1 MKDEVIDYL
10 LERDIFLKNL
20 QLDAANLI
28 SDEKWREFFS
38 KRGEMLESLKL
49 SWLDFSMN
57 DETVEY
63 LVAGC
68 PNLKRLK
75 LKKCFKVGDASLDA
89 MSRLQ
94 NLEHLSIRFNLPTT
108 APPIINLIK
117 RLGPKLSTL
126 SLEQFGSADDEVLE
140 TIRNSCAK
148 LSKLRFT
155 ENDYCTDAGYTAL
168 FTNWTN
174 PPLKF
179 IDLSSNRDIDCTN
192 PDGPEDPVG
201 LTSTGFKALMLHSGS
216 KLESLDVSSCRHISH
231 AALYEVFNG
240 VKQYPE
246 LREINFSLLPHVD
259 TAIVAGIFKSC
270 PNIKKVVVFACFGV
284 RDVVVPLGVA
294 LIGIPSAQ
302 DSIIQEGGGIPVFD
316 YRS

>member
-10 LERDIFLKNL
+10 LERDVSLQHL
-20 QLDAANLI
+20 QLDATNLI
-28 SDEKWREFFS
+28 SDNKWREFFS
-38 KRGEMLESLKL
+38 KRGKMLESLKL
-49 SWLDFSMN
+49 SWLDYSLN
-57 DETVEY
+57 DETVDY
-63 LVAGC
+63 LVDGC

-75 LKKCFKVGDASLDA
+75 LKKCFKIGDASLEA
-89 MSRLQ
+89 ISRFR
-94 NLEHLSIRFNLPTT
+94 NLEHLSLRFNLPTT
-108 APPIINLIK
+108 ALSLIK
-117 RLGPKLSTL
+117 LIKQLGPKLSTL
-126 SLEQFGSADDEVLE
+126 SLEQFESADDEVLN
-140 TIRNSCAK
+140 TIRNSCRN

-168 FTNWTN
+168 FTSWTN

-231 AALYEVFNG
+231 ETLSEIFDG
-240 VKQYPE
+240 WKQYPV
-246 LREINFSLLPHVD
+246 LKNINFSLLPHVD
-259 TAIVAGIFKSC
+259 TAVVAGIFKSC

-284 RDVVVPLGVA
+284 RDVVVPSGVA
-294 LIGIPSAQ
+294 LIGIPNAHN
-302 DSIIQEGGGIPVFD
+302 SIIQEGGGIPVFD
-316 YRS
+316 